1 MKLKSL
7 TIALALAATSASS
20 FAAEKQGFYIGAF
33 GDYYDNSWENVR
45 DYTPGG
51 LDVDDSTGWGLE
63 LGYRFSDYWSARLE
77 YADMDFDWKADLNDG
92 TSVSGTESGKRYGID
107 ALYHLGGGPFY
118 GIFGL
123 KNLDAVDEDLMFANV
138 GPGYQHYFTDNFAFN
153 AETSLYQGLDR
164 GYTDVGAKLG
174 LSYIFG
180 AQSSASEPVEPA
192 PTVVPVAVEPV
203 DSDGDNI
210 PDADDQCANTP
221 MTDAV
226 DGTGCTLYEDREVTK
241 SLLIT
246 FPNNTSKVSQQY
258 LDDIDRAAKFLK
270 EHPGTDVVLE
280 GHTSS
285 VGKADYNKWL
295 SKKRADAV
303 AKKLIEDG
311 IDPMRLTTVGLGEE
325 RLKNPANTPEA
336 HAENRR
342 VEAKVT
348 VIERVKVERYANLKT
363 QPCAGFFHFYNL

>member
-20 FAAEKQGFYIGAF
+20 FAAEKEGFFIGAF
-33 GDYYDNSWENVR
+33 GDYYDASWENVR
-45 DYTPGG
+45 GSAGTN
-51 LDVDDSTGWGLE
+51 VDDSTGWGAE

-77 YADMDFDWKADLNDG
+77 YAEMDFDISSSNPAMTATSLDG
-92 TSVSGTESGKRYGID
+92 DRLGID
-107 ALYHLGGGPFY
+107 ALYHINGGPFY

-123 KNLDAVDEDLMFANV
+123 KNVDAMESLTFANV
-138 GPGYQHYFTDNFAFN
+138 GAGYQHYFTDNFAFN
-153 AETSLYQGLDR
+153 AETSVFQGLDR

-174 LSYIFG
+174 LSYLFG
-180 AQSSASEPVEPA
+180 NQSSSSAPVKAA
-192 PTVVPVAVEPV
+192 PVAAVVPVAVAPT
-203 DSDGDNI
+203 DSDNDNI

-246 FPNNTSKVSQQY
+246 FPNNTSKVSQKY
-258 LDDIDRAAKFLK
+258 LDDIDAAVAFLN
-270 EHPGTDVVLE
+270 EHPGTEVLLE
-280 GHTSS
+280 GHTSA

-295 SKKRADAV
+295 SKKRADSV
-303 AKKLIEDG
+303 AARLIQDG
-311 IDPMRLTTVGLGEE
+311 IKKERIVTVGLGEE
-325 RLKNPANTPEA
+325 RLKNEANTAVA

-342 VEAKVT
+342 VEAHVT
-348 VIERVKVERYANLKT
+348 VIERVKVKR
-363 QPCAGFFHFYNL
+363 

>member
-20 FAAEKQGFYIGAF
+20 FAAEKQGFYIGVF

-45 DYTPGG
+45 DYAPGG
-51 LDVDDSTGWGLE
+51 LDIDDSTGWGLE

-77 YADMDFDWKADLNDG
+77 YADMDFDWTAELNTG
-92 TSVSGTESGKRYGID
+92 TTTSGTESGKRYGID
-107 ALYHLGGGPFY
+107 GLYHFGGGPFY

-123 KNLDAVDEDLMFANV
+123 KNLDAVDEDLMFANAGV
-138 GPGYQHYFTDNFAFN
+138 GYQHYFTEHFAFN

-180 AQSSASEPVEPA
+180 AQSAAEPVEPA
-192 PTVVPVAVEPV
+192 PTVVPVPVEPV

-210 PDADDQCANTP
+210 PDANDQCANTP

-226 DGTGCTLYEDREVTK
+226 DGTGCTLYEDRKVTK

-246 FPNNTSKVSQQY
+246 FPNNTSKVSKKY
-258 LDDIDRAAKFLK
+258 LDDIDAAAAFLK

-280 GHTSS
+280 GHSSS

-325 RLKNPANTPEA
+325 RLKNTANTPEA

-348 VIERVKVERYANLKT
+348 VIERVKVKR
-363 QPCAGFFHFYNL
+363 

>member
-45 DYTPGG
+45 DYAPGG

-77 YADMDFDWKADLNDG
+77 YADMDFDWKAELNDG
-92 TSVSGTESGKRYGID
+92 TSMSGSESGKRYGID
-107 ALYHLGGGPFY
+107 GLYHFGGGPFY

-138 GPGYQHYFTDNFAFN
+138 GAGYQHYFTEHFAFN

-180 AQSSASEPVEPA
+180 AQSAPAEPVEPA

-210 PDADDQCANTP
+210 PDA
-221 MTDAV
+221 
-226 DGTGCTLYEDREVTK
+226 
-241 SLLIT
+241 
-246 FPNNTSKVSQQY
+246 
-258 LDDIDRAAKFLK
+258 
-270 EHPGTDVVLE
+270 
-280 GHTSS
+280 
-285 VGKADYNKWL
+285 
-295 SKKRADAV
+295 
-303 AKKLIEDG
+303 
-311 IDPMRLTTVGLGEE
+311 
-325 RLKNPANTPEA
+325 
-336 HAENRR
+336 
-342 VEAKVT
+342 
-348 VIERVKVERYANLKT
+348 
-363 QPCAGFFHFYNL
+363 

>member
-7 TIALALAATSASS
+7 TIALALAATSAST
-20 FAAEKQGFYIGAF
+20 FAADKEGFYIGAF

-45 DYTPGG
+45 DYAPGG

-77 YADMDFDWKADLNDG
+77 YADMDFDWTAELNDG
-92 TSVSGTESGKRYGID
+92 TSMSGSESGKRYGID
-107 ALYHLGGGPFY
+107 GLYHFGGGPFY

-138 GPGYQHYFTDNFAFN
+138 GAGYQHYFTDNFAFN

-180 AQSSASEPVEPA
+180 DQSSSAAPVEPA
-192 PTVVPVAVEPV
+192 PVVSGPT
-203 DSDGDNI
+203 DSDNDGVM
-210 PDADDQCANTP
+210 DADDQCANTP

-226 DGTGCTLYEDREVTK
+226 DSKGCTLYEEKEATIT
-241 SLLIT
+241 LLVT
-246 FPNNTSKVSQQY
+246 FPHDVAEVPNKYFSDIADVAAFMKENEGTS
-258 LDDIDRAAKFLK
+258 
-270 EHPGTDVVLE
+270 VVLE
-280 GHTSS
+280 GHASA
-285 VGKADYNKWL
+285 VGDADYNMKL
-295 SKKRADAV
+295 SEKRAKDV
-303 AKKLIEDG
+303 AEELVKDG
-311 IDPMRLTTVGLGEE
+311 ISSDRISTVGYGEE
-325 RLKNPANTPEA
+325 RLKNKAYTLEA

-342 VEAKVT
+342 VEAQIST
-348 VIERVKVERYANLKT
+348 VERVKVMRK
-363 QPCAGFFHFYNL
+363 

>member
-1 MKLKSL
+1 MKLKPL

-20 FAAEKQGFYIGAF
+20 FAAEKEGFYIGAF
-33 GDYYDNSWENVR
+33 GDYYDASWENVR
-45 DYTPGG
+45 GYEPGG

-77 YADMDFDWKADLNDG
+77 YADMDFDWTARATDG
-92 TSVSGTESGKRYGID
+92 TSVSGSEGGKRYGID
-107 ALYHLGGGPFY
+107 GLYHINGGPFY

-123 KNLDAVDEDLMFANV
+123 KNLDAVDENLMFANAGV
-138 GPGYQHYFTDNFAFN
+138 GYQHYFTDNFAFN

-180 AQSSASEPVEPA
+180 EQGSSAPVEPA
-192 PTVVPVAVEPV
+192 PTAAVVPVAVAPV

-246 FPNNTSKVSQQY
+246 FPNNTSKVSQKY
-258 LDDIDRAAKFLK
+258 LDDIDAAVAFLN
-270 EHPGTDVVLE
+270 EHPGTEVLLE

-303 AKKLIEDG
+303 AARLIKDG
-311 IDPMRLTTVGLGEE
+311 IDKKRIITVGLGEE
-325 RLKNPANTPEA
+325 RLKNPANTAEA

-342 VEAKVT
+342 VEAHVT
-348 VIERVKVERYANLKT
+348 VIERVKVER
-363 QPCAGFFHFYNL
+363 

>member
-20 FAAEKQGFYIGAF
+20 FAAEKEGFYIGAF
-33 GDYYDNSWENVR
+33 GDYYDASWENVR
-45 DYTPGG
+45 GYEQGG

-63 LGYRFSDYWSARLE
+63 LGYRFNDYWSARLE
-77 YADMDFDWKADLNDG
+77 YADMDFDWTARATDG
-92 TSVSGTESGKRYGID
+92 TSVSGSEDGKRYGID
-107 ALYHLGGGPFY
+107 GLYHINGGPFY

-138 GPGYQHYFTDNFAFN
+138 GAGYQYYFTDNFAFN

-180 AQSSASEPVEPA
+180 AQSSAEPVEAA
-192 PTVVPVAVEPV
+192 PVAAVVPVAVAPV

-226 DGTGCTLYEDREVTK
+226 DGTGCTLYEDREVTT
-241 SLLIT
+241 SLLVT
-246 FPNNTSKVSQQY
+246 FPNNTSKVAGKYDSG
-258 LDDIDRAAKFLK
+258 IDKVAAFLK
-270 EHPGTDVVLE
+270 EHTETTVLLE
-280 GHTSS
+280 GHSS
-285 VGKADYNKWL
+285 AVGKADYNKWL

-303 AKKLIEDG
+303 AAKLIADG
-311 IDPMRLTTVGLGEE
+311 IAADRITTVGLGEE
-325 RLKNPANTPEA
+325 RLKNTANTAEA

-342 VEAKVT
+342 VEAHLKS
-348 VIERVKVERYANLKT
+348 IERVKVER
-363 QPCAGFFHFYNL
+363 